1 MKRGFSVVE
10 IIIAL
15 VLMVLGF
22 FTFFSVFSSS
32 ARQSA
37 QSRMRTLA
45 SRVAINYLEEFEA
58 HPYGEPPPKNWLEE
72 TDTPAVLFIKGRQ
85 QQMILHKKIEF
96 ENGSFIGKST
106 ENNDVATITL
116 TWRENV
122 GDDQTKGAPTNHGQD
137 NKELVVQVP
146 VWR

>member
-1 MKRGFSVVE
+1 MRRGFSVVE
-10 IIIAL
+10 IVIAL
-15 VLMVLGF
+15 ILMTLGF

-45 SRVAINYLEEFEA
+45 ARVAINYLEEFEA
-58 HPYGEPPPKNWLEE
+58 HPYGEPAPKNWSEE

-96 ENGSFIGKST
+96 QNGSFIGNAAD
-106 ENNDVATITL
+106 NNDIVTLTL

-122 GDDQTKGAPTNHGQD
+122 GNDQTQGAPTNHAED